1 MEIAIFDTS
10 VWIDFSKGIKS
21 SGTILLKKYLNE
33 NITAL
38 YLTPTVIQEFL
49 MGLRTENDFMTYKRY
64 FETLNI
70 FELDWKTVSISSAKL
85 FFDLR
90 KMVVTIKKSTDC
102 LIAQIA
108 IDKNALLVHNDSDFD
123 FIAQNSELRVYV

>member
-90 KMVVTIKKSTDC
+90 KKVVTIKKSTDC

-108 IDKNALLVHNDSDFD
+108 IDKNALLVHNCPVS
-123 FIAQNSELRVYV
+123 QRCWRL

>member
-1 MEIAIFDTS
+1 
-10 VWIDFSKGIKS
+10 
-21 SGTILLKKYLNE
+21 
-33 NITAL
+33 
-38 YLTPTVIQEFL
+38 

-85 FFDLR
+85 FFDL
-90 KMVVTIKKSTDC
+90 KKKVVTIKKSTDC

-108 IDKNALLVHNDSDFD
+108 IDNNALLVHNDSDFD

>member
-85 FFDLR
+85 FFDL
-90 KMVVTIKKSTDC
+90 KKKVVTIKKSTDC

>member
-21 SGTILLKKYLNE
+21 SDTILLKKYLNE

-85 FFDLR
+85 FFDL
-90 KMVVTIKKSTDC
+90 KKKVVTIKKSTDC

-108 IDKNALLVHNDSDFD
+108 IDNNALLVHNDSDFD

>member
-33 NITAL
+33 NIPAL

-85 FFDLR
+85 FFDL
-90 KMVVTIKKSTDC
+90 KKKVVTIKKSTDC

-108 IDKNALLVHNDSDFD
+108 IDNNALLVHNDSDFD

>member
-70 FELDWKTVSISSAKL
+70 FELDWKTVSMSSAKL

-90 KMVVTIKKSTDC
+90 KKVVTIKKSTDC

>member
-1 MEIAIFDTS
+1 MEKAIFDTS

-21 SGTILLKKYLNE
+21 AGTILLKKYLNE
-33 NITAL
+33 NINAL
-38 YLTPTVIQEFL
+38 YLTPTIIQEFL
-49 MGLRTENDFMTYKRY
+49 MGLRTENEFITYKRY

-70 FELDWKTVSISSAKL
+70 FEPDWKTVSITAAKL

-90 KMVVTIKKSTDC
+90 KKGVTIRKSTDC

-108 IDKNALLVHNDSDFD
+108 IENNALLVHNDSDFNL
-123 FIAQNSELRVYV
+123 IAQNSQLRVYS

>member
-90 KMVVTIKKSTDC
+90 KKVVTIKKSTDC

>member
-85 FFDLR
+85 FFDL
-90 KMVVTIKKSTDC
+90 KKKVVTIKKSTDC

-108 IDKNALLVHNDSDFD
+108 IDNNTLLVHNDSDFD

>member
-21 SGTILLKKYLNE
+21 SDTILLKKYLNE

-85 FFDLR
+85 FFDL
-90 KMVVTIKKSTDC
+90 KKKVVTIKKSTDC

-108 IDKNALLVHNDSDFD
+108 IDNNTLLVHNDSDFD

>member
-90 KMVVTIKKSTDC
+90 KKVVTIKKSTDC

-108 IDKNALLVHNDSDFD
+108 IDNNTLLVHNDSDFD

>member
-85 FFDLR
+85 FFDL
-90 KMVVTIKKSTDC
+90 KKKVVTIKKSTDC

-108 IDKNALLVHNDSDFD
+108 IDNNALLVHNDSDFD

>member
-90 KMVVTIKKSTDC
+90 KKVVTLKKSTDC

-108 IDKNALLVHNDSDFD
+108 ICQVS
-123 FIAQNSELRVYV
+123 QRCC

>member
-21 SGTILLKKYLNE
+21 SDTILLKKYLNE
-33 NITAL
+33 NIPAL

-85 FFDLR
+85 FFDL
-90 KMVVTIKKSTDC
+90 KKKVVTIKKSTDC

-108 IDKNALLVHNDSDFD
+108 IDNNTLLVHNDSDFD

>member
-1 MEIAIFDTS
+1 MEMAIFDTS

-85 FFDLR
+85 FFDL
-90 KMVVTIKKSTDC
+90 KKKVVTIKKSTDC

-108 IDKNALLVHNDSDFD
+108 IDNNTLLVHNDSDFD

>member
-21 SGTILLKKYLNE
+21 SDTILLKKYLNE
-33 NITAL
+33 NIPAL

-85 FFDLR
+85 FFDL
-90 KMVVTIKKSTDC
+90 KKKVVTIKKSTDC

>member
-1 MEIAIFDTS
+1 LGFICKIVCTKF
-10 VWIDFSKGIKS
+10 IKIS
-21 SGTILLKKYLNE
+21 HNLLSISTFYLF
-33 NITAL
+33 
-38 YLTPTVIQEFL
+38 QQ
-49 MGLRTENDFMTYKRY
+49 
-64 FETLNI
+64 TLNI

-90 KMVVTIKKSTDC
+90 KKVVTIKKSTDC

>member
-21 SGTILLKKYLNE
+21 SDTILLKKYLNE
-33 NITAL
+33 NIPAL

-85 FFDLR
+85 FFDL
-90 KMVVTIKKSTDC
+90 KKKVVTIKKSTDC

-108 IDKNALLVHNDSDFD
+108 IDNNALLVHNDSDFD